1 MSRHDRLT
9 FDNKRSFMDFNLN
22 EDQQAFAETAYQFA
36 MSELAPNAALWDR
49 EHIFPKD
56 VIKKAGELG
65 FCGLYTPEE
74 AGGLGLSRLDS
85 SIIFEQLAMGCTAT
99 TAMLTIHNMATW
111 MIASFGTDAVK
122 EQYIDQLVMGEL
134 LASYCLTEPGSGSD
148 AASLKTKA
156 DKDGDSY
163 VLNGSKMFISGAG
176 ETDVLVVMA
185 RTGEAGPKGI
195 SAFVVPAD
203 AEGVSY
209 GKAEEKMGWNAQ
221 PTRLVTL
228 ENVRIPAANL
238 MGAEGE
244 GFKFAMQG
252 LDGGRINIATCSIG
266 TAQQA
271 LNTAKQYMT
280 EREQFGKPLAA
291 FQALQFKIAD
301 MNTELVA
308 ARQMVRLAAF
318 KLDTNDSEKT
328 TYCAMA
334 KRFATDVGFKVCDDA
349 LQIHGGYGYIK
360 EYPLERH
367 VRDVRVHQILEGTNE
382 IMRVIIGRR
391 ILAEGAPSVL

>member
-1 MSRHDRLT
+1 
-9 FDNKRSFMDFNLN
+9 MDFNLN

-36 MSELAPNAALWDR
+36 MSELAPHAAEWDQK
-49 EHIFPKD
+49 HIFPKD

-85 SIIFEQLAMGCTAT
+85 SIIFEQLSMGCTAT

-111 MIASFGTDAVK
+111 MIASFATQAVK
-122 EQYIDQLVMGEL
+122 DQYMDQLVMGEL

-156 DKDGDSY
+156 VLEGDEY

-185 RTGEAGPKGI
+185 RTGEDGPKGI

-203 AEGVSY
+203 AEGVIY

-221 PTRLVTL
+221 PTRLVTF

-238 MGAEGE
+238 MGKEGE

-271 LNTAKQYMT
+271 LNTAKEYMQ
-280 EREQFGKPLAA
+280 ERQQFGKPLAA

-318 KLDTNDSEKT
+318 KLDSNDSEKT

-334 KRFATDVGFKVCDDA
+334 KRFATDVGTKVCDDA

-367 VRDVRVHQILEGTNE
+367 LRDVRVHQILEGTNE
-382 IMRVIIGRR
+382 IMRVIIARR
-391 ILAEGAPSVL
+391 ILAEGAASVL